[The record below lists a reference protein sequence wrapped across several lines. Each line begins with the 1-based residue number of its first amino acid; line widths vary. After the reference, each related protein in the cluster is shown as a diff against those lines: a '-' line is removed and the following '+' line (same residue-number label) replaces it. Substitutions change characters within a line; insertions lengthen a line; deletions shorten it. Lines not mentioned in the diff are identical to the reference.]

1 MSGVPP
7 PVPPLNGLT
16 LDSLGV
22 RETKYVNELVSVNP
36 FSDKI
41 KLHWVSAV
49 VLEAEGVY

>member
-22 RETKYVNELVSVNP
+22 RETKYVNDEQSHH
-36 FSDKI
+36 FGGI
-41 KLHWVSAV
+41 
-49 VLEAEGVY
+49 EEI